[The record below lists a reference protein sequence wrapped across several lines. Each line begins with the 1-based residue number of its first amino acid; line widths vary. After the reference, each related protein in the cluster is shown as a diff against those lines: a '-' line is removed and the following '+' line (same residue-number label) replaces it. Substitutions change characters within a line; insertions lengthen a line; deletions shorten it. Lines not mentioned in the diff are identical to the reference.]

1 MCGDVV
7 GDTFGLCLRWGEG
20 GGAFTMDPAVSG
32 LYYLENGAVVGTKFI
47 FTFFVS
53 IA

>member
-20 GGAFTMDPAVSG
+20 GGALTMDSAVGG
-32 LYYLENGAVVGTKFI
+32 LYNLENGAVVRTKFI
-47 FTFFVS
+47 FTFFVA